1 MAQRAAMAFLRP
13 QKNAGQLAGILDF
26 EASRAIT
33 DA

>member
-1 MAQRAAMAFLRP
+1 MVQRAAMAFLRP
-13 QKNAGQLAGILDF
+13 QKKDGQLPVFLDF